1 MSAVFKLAS
10 VALFAI
16 GARAFSPR
24 ATLVSVDQCA
34 TINADLVLPVLS
46 SSFDFG
52 HISEC
57 A

>member
-1 MSAVFKLAS
+1 MSTVLAS
-10 VALFAI
+10 VALFAV

-34 TINADLVLPVLS
+34 TLNADLVVPVLS

>member
-1 MSAVFKLAS
+1 MSAVLAS

>member
-1 MSAVFKLAS
+1 MNAVWAS
-10 VALFAI
+10 FALFAL
-16 GARAFSPR
+16 GAKAFSSR

-34 TINADLVLPVLS
+34 AINADLVVPVLNGN
-46 SSFDFG
+46 FDFG